1 MAKARVFLPKNRLK
15 HIIGGPN
22 DMTAEMLIQGAEAR
36 LAELEPALKADV
48 SDWVAAIERIAAL
61 EEEFLFAQ
69 CLSVSRAAL
78 SICEVAGAAGLGPL
92 GDAARGIVSMVDA
105 LISQGVWHTDA
116 LQLHIDALSMFAA
129 NPSLPSDEVRRV
141 LARLQVLRDEIG
153 VQE

>member
-1 MAKARVFLPKNRLK
+1 
-15 HIIGGPN
+15 
-22 DMTAEMLIQGAEAR
+22 
-36 LAELEPALKADV
+36 
-48 SDWVAAIERIAAL
+48 
-61 EEEFLFAQ
+61 
-69 CLSVSRAAL
+69 
-78 SICEVAGAAGLGPL
+78 
-92 GDAARGIVSMVDA
+92 VDA